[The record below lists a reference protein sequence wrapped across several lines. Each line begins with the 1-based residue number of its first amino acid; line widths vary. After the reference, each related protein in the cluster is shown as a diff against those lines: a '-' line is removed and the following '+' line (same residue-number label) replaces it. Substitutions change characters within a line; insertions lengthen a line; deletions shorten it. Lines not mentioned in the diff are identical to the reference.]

1 MGQSKII
8 EFNLER
14 YFPTVE
20 QGILLTNQEI
30 LRCRKQKIRVIKLIH
45 GYGSSGVGGRL
56 RHGIRRHLQ
65 SMIQTGSLRGL
76 AWGEEFSI
84 FDETTRQMLEAVPEL
99 RKDSD
104 LERCNQGITMV
115 FIG

>member
-1 MGQSKII
+1 MAQTNMI

-20 QGILLTNQEI
+20 QGILLLSQEI
-30 LRCRKQKIRVIKLIH
+30 SKCRRQKVRIIKLIH
-45 GYGSSGVGGRL
+45 GYGSSGVGGNL
-56 RHGIRRHLQ
+56 RRGIRRHLQ
-65 SMIQTGSLRGL
+65 SLILSGSLRGL
-76 AWGEEFSI
+76 AWGENFSI
-84 FDETTRQMLEAVPEL
+84 FDETTRQMLEAVPDL

-115 FIG
+115 FLG

>member
-1 MGQSKII
+1 MAQISIV

-30 LRCRKQKIRVIKLIH
+30 TRCRKQKIRIIKLIH
-45 GYGSSGVGGRL
+45 GYGSSGVGGNL

-65 SMIQTGSLRGL
+65 TMVQTGSLRGL
-76 AWGEEFSI
+76 MWGEEFSI
-84 FDETTRQMLEAVPEL
+84 FDETTRQMLDAVPEL
-99 RKDSD
+99 RRDSD
-104 LERCNQGITMV
+104 LERCNQGITMIFV
-115 FIG
+115 G

>member
-1 MGQSKII
+1 MAQTNMV

-20 QGILLTNQEI
+20 QGIYLTDQEI
-30 LRCRKQKIRVIKLIH
+30 NRCRRQKVRIIKLIH
-45 GYGSSGVGGRL
+45 GYGSSGVGGKL

-65 SMIQTGSLRGL
+65 TLIQAGSLRGMTS
-76 AWGEEFSI
+76 GEDFSI
-84 FDETTRQMLEAVPEL
+84 FDETTRQMLEAVPDL
-99 RKDSD
+99 KRDSD